1 MDIYTRQKLEEF
13 GFTEFS
19 SIQDLR
25 INLEIIP
32 PKKGVYMVIRDSN
45 DDPEFLEKGTGGE
58 FKKKKPN
65 VPFEKLMDKW
75 VKGAFILYI
84 GETGGYKKRRKKKD
98 GEKRNH
104 KKNRFLRSRIKELLD
119 FGQGK
124 SVGHYGGRL
133 IWQLKDAENLF
144 ICWKEFSE
152 KNDDPKKIK
161 QALINQF
168 KKTHDGKLPFAN
180 LR

>member
-1 MDIYTRQKLEEF
+1 M
-13 GFTEFS
+13 
-19 SIQDLR
+19 
-25 INLEIIP
+25 
-32 PKKGVYMVIRDSN
+32 
-45 DDPEFLEKGTGGE
+45 
-58 FKKKKPN
+58 
-65 VPFEKLMDKW
+65 
-75 VKGAFILYI
+75 
-84 GETGGYKKRRKKKD
+84 
-98 GEKRNH
+98 EKRGII

-161 QALINQF
+161 QARINQF
-168 KKTHDGKLPFAN
+168 KKIHDGKLPFAN